1 MRGYVVRIWLTDSR
15 WLDSV
20 IQADTW
26 FNAQSMGLG
35 QSPVNRAQFLYE
47 A

>member
-1 MRGYVVRIWLTDSR
+1 MRGYVVRVFLSDSR
-15 WLDSV
+15 WVDTV
-20 IQADTW
+20 IQSDTW
-26 FNAQSMGLG
+26 FNAQSQGLG